1 MDEIVGVVT
10 VMFAAVKLEHAH
22 PLHQTTVGYGALRC
36 LCPVTGLQLKNG
48 FIQCARAFG
57 DGLNQTR

>member
-22 PLHQTTVGYGALRC
+22 PLRQATIGYGALRC
-36 LCPVTGLQLKNG
+36 LRPVTGLQLKNG
-48 FIQCARAFG
+48 FIQRAGASGNGVNQAR
-57 DGLNQTR
+57 

>member
-22 PLHQTTVGYGALRC
+22 PLRRDYRVRRVVVSAPSHGPAAQ
-36 LCPVTGLQLKNG
+36 NG
-48 FIQCARAFG
+48 FIQRAG
-57 DGLNQTR
+57 AGGNGLNRAR